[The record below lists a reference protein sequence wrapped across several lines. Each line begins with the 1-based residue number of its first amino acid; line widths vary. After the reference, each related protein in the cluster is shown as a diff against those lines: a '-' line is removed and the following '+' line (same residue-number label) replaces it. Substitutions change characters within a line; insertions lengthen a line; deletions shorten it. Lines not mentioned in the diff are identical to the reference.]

1 MLQEIRRA
9 VRERR
14 YRFRDHAIDELRKDG
29 LTVDDALNALLT
41 GALTAIFDNDDLQRG
56 QRYEVI
62 GADLAGYELGVLCRF
77 TTRGDLLLIITAY
90 ADIY

>member
-1 MLQEIRRA
+1 MLKEIRRA
-9 VRERR
+9 IRERR

-41 GALTAIFDNDDLQRG
+41 GEITAIFDNDDLQRG

-62 GADLAGYELGVLCRF
+62 GEDLEGYELGVLCRF
-77 TTRGDLLLIITAY
+77 TARGDLLLIITAY

>member
-1 MLQEIRRA
+1 MLKEIRRA
-9 VRERR
+9 IHERR

-41 GALTAIFDNDDLQRG
+41 GEITAIFDNDDLQRG

-62 GADLAGYELGVLCRF
+62 GEDLEGYELGVLCRF
-77 TTRGDLLLIITAY
+77 TAHGDLLLIITAY